1 MMSGKAVKLGF
12 IGGGNMAAAMIG
24 GLLQKGFAALDID
37 VAETSPERRA
47 WLAHEFGISAHAS
60 PDAIL
65 TAEVIVLAV
74 KPQQLADVLRAL
86 PPLKPEQLV
95 LSIAAGV
102 RAGDISR
109 WLGGH
114 PAVVRAMPNTPA
126 LVGAGIAGLF
136 ALPGVTDSQKAQA
149 NRILEAVGRAVW
161 VQQETQIDVVTAISG
176 SGPAYVFFFIE
187 ALEQA
192 GIDLGLPAETAR
204 LLTLQTF
211 FGAAALAIK
220 DQSAPAELR
229 ARVTS
234 KGGTTERGVLAL
246 EEGGVR
252 YAIGLAAR
260 AAAERAAEMGVLLGK
275 DGDKD

>member
-1 MMSGKAVKLGF
+1 MKLGF

-24 GLLQKGFAALDID
+24 GILKKGFAASDIN
-37 VAETSPERRA
+37 VAETSPDRRA
-47 WLAHEFGISAHAS
+47 WLTHEFNVVAHAND
-60 PDAIL
+60 DAVL
-65 TAEVIVLAV
+65 AADVIVLAV
-74 KPQQLADVLRAL
+74 KPQQLAETLRAL
-86 PPLKPEQLV
+86 PKLLPEQLV

-136 ALPGVTDSQKAQA
+136 ALPGVSETQKNDAS
-149 NRILEAVGRAVW
+149 RILEAVGCVVW
-161 VQQETQIDVVTAISG
+161 LQQEAQIDVVTAISG
-176 SGPAYVFFFIE
+176 SGPAYVFYFIE

-192 GIDLGLPAETAR
+192 GIDLGLPADTAR

-234 KGGTTERGVLAL
+234 KGGTTERGILAL
-246 EEGGVR
+246 EEGGVG

-260 AAAERAAEMGVLLGK
+260 AAAERAAEMGDLLSKNGGA
-275 DGDKD
+275 D